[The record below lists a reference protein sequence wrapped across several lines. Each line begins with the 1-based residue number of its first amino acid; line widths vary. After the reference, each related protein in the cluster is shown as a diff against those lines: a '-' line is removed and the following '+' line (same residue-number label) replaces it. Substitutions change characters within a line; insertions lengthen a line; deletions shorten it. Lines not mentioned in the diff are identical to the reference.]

1 MTDLQDP
8 AFYLRNRDGNPTASE
23 VVNPETNRRE
33 RAFFLWADMPRLR
46 QYIDQSGMDQRAFN
60 LMSFQTVEDVER
72 FVEQHRDFYQ
82 WVFINP
88 RLGVGSGMEP
98 FGELVN
104 MARSLAV
111 EE

>member
-8 AFYLRNRDGNPTASE
+8 AFYLMNHDGSPTASK

-33 RAFFLWADMPRLR
+33 RAFFLWADMSRLR
-46 QYIDQSGMDQRAFN
+46 QYIDLSGIDQRAFN

-98 FGELVN
+98 FESLTG
-104 MARSLAV
+104 MARSLAA